1 MVYTGENLLIG
12 LLGKVFIYFS
22 FFSLIASSI
31 AFIISRKKQ
40 TPSLLKT
47 GRLLYGVH
55 FVALLGAVFALYYLI
70 FNHHY
75 EYSYVYQYSANDLP
89 FKFLISCFWAG
100 QEGSFLI
107 WAFFQGIIGFMVMS
121 GNRSW
126 NAWVMPVYS
135 TAQIFIMSM
144 LLGFKLGPIHLGGSP
159 FMLLRELP
167 QNVNEEIFTLPN
179 YLEMII
185 DGNGLNPLLENIWMI
200 IHPPALFL
208 GYAVTMVPF
217 TYAVASLWKKDFHGW
232 IKPAIRWSLA
242 SLLALSFG
250 ILLGGRWAY
259 ESLTFGGFW
268 AWDPVENASLLPWLA
283 LIAGLHT
290 LLIASKR
297 RNSYIIAY
305 IFTLLSWVLV
315 VYATYLTRSGVLSST
330 SVHSFGDTDKA
341 LQMVVFTVIFFTG
354 PLVLLFF
361 NYRSLNQKSEE
372 SMMSRDFWML
382 IGSIIVI
389 LSAFQ
394 ITVTTSIPVINKIFG
409 TNVAPPLDNVAFY
422 NRWQL
427 PFAVIVSLLIGVSQ
441 YLNYGKNEARGF
453 WKNILFASGIALVL
467 TIGIAV
473 TDHIGRVDYWILTFA
488 LMLGLAVSV
497 HFLIKYMKKTSNIGA
512 AITHSGF
519 AIFLVGAVIAFS
531 NSQVIS
537 KNTSGK
543 SLGSMEDNAEN
554 LVLEKGNILTMGK
567 YLVSYTSSETNGNE
581 TFYKVDFMKP
591 DGNASGKVLF
601 SLYPSVN
608 RNTRMGFVYNPDTKH
623 FLTKDIFTYIS
634 FAQQDVGTADTSGFS
649 KVIDKEMLM
658 QDTLV
663 YQRTYFILD
672 TIIAGLNENDVNN
685 ASIIAKFR
693 VLSMELGKR
702 LFAETRYEIIDG
714 KLAQTDAFVEPVG
727 MKIRFEGL
735 SENSSAIK
743 VGIYD
748 QKEDYIVLK
757 AVVFPFMN
765 IIWLGAIIMSFGF
778 VYSIY
783 RRRKTKEQA
792 AGK

>member
-1 MVYTGENLLIG
+1 MVFTGENLLIG

-31 AFIISRKKQ
+31 AFIASRKKQ

-47 GRLLYGVH
+47 GKWLYGIH
-55 FVALLGAVFALYYLI
+55 FVSLLGAVFALYYLI

-75 EYSYVYQYSANDLP
+75 EYSYVWQYSANDLP
-89 FKFLISCFWAG
+89 LKFLISCFWAG

-107 WAFFQGIIGFMVMS
+107 WALFQGLIGFMVMS
-121 GNRSW
+121 GNKSW
-126 NAWVMPVYS
+126 NSWVMPVYS

-144 LLGFKLGPIHLGGSP
+144 LLGFKLGPVHLGGSP
-159 FMLLRELP
+159 FLLLRDLP
-167 QNVNEEIFTLPN
+167 QNQGSEIFTFPN
-179 YLEMII
+179 YLEMIV

-297 RNSYIIAY
+297 RHSYIVAY
-305 IFTLLSWVLV
+305 IFTFLSWVLV

-341 LQMVVFTVIFFTG
+341 LQMVIFTLIFFFA
-354 PLVLLFF
+354 PLIMLFMNF
-361 NYRSLNQKSEE
+361 SSLKQKSED

-394 ITVTTSIPVINKIFG
+394 ITVTTSIPVINKLFG
-409 TNVAPPLDNVAFY
+409 TNIAPPLENVAFY

-427 PFAVIVSLLIGVSQ
+427 PFAVIVSILIGVSQ
-441 YLNYGKNEARGF
+441 YLNYGKSEAKGF
-453 WKNILFASGIALVL
+453 WKNVIIASGIALFL
-467 TIGIAV
+467 TIGIAIS
-473 TDHIGRVDYWILTFA
+473 DHIGRVDYWILTFA
-488 LMLGLAVSV
+488 LMLGLTVSV
-497 HFLIKYMKKTSNIGA
+497 HFLIKYVNKTSNIGA

-543 SLGSMEDNAEN
+543 SLGSMADNAEN
-554 LVLEKGNILTMGK
+554 LVLEKGKILPMGN
-567 YLVSYTSSETNGNE
+567 YMVSYTSSEKKGNE

-591 DGNASGKVLF
+591 DNNTGGEVLF

-608 RNTRMGFVYNPDTKH
+608 RNTRMGSVYNPDTKH
-623 FLTKDIFTYIS
+623 FLTKDIFTFIS
-634 FAQQDVGTADTSGFS
+634 FAQQDVGQADTSGFN
-649 KVIDKEMLM
+649 KVTEQEMMM
-658 QDTLV
+658 QDTVV
-663 YQRTYFILD
+663 YQKTYFILD
-672 TIIAGLNENDVNN
+672 TIIAGMNENDMNN
-685 ASIIAKFR
+685 ASIVAKFR

-702 LFAETRYEIIDG
+702 LFAEARYEIVNG
-714 KLAQTDAFVEPVG
+714 QLSQTDAFVEPVG

-735 SENSSAIK
+735 SDNNSAIK
-743 VGIYD
+743 VGIYN
-748 QKEDYIVLK
+748 QQSDYIVLK

-765 IIWLGAIIMSFGF
+765 IIWLGAIIMSLGF

-783 RRRKTKEQA
+783 RRRKQKEQPA
-792 AGK
+792 A

>member
-1 MVYTGENLLIG
+1 MEYAGENLWLG

-22 FFSLIASSI
+22 FFSLIAS
-31 AFIISRKKQ
+31 ALVFALSRNKQ

-47 GRLLYGVH
+47 GRLLYGLH
-55 FVALLGAVFALYYLI
+55 FAALFGAILALYYLI

-75 EYSYVYQYSANDLP
+75 EYSYVWQYSANDLP

-107 WAFFQGIIGFMVMS
+107 WAFFQGIIGFMVMY
-121 GNRSW
+121 NNKSW
-126 NAWVMPVYS
+126 NAWVMPVYA
-135 TAQIFIMSM
+135 TAQVFIMSM
-144 LLGFKLGPIHLGGSP
+144 LLGFKLGPLHLGGSP
-159 FMLLRELP
+159 FLLLRELP
-167 QNVNEEIFTLPN
+167 QNQGSEIFTVPN
-179 YLEMII
+179 YLEMIV

-232 IKPAIRWSLA
+232 LKPAIRWSLA

-297 RNSYIIAY
+297 RHSYVIAY
-305 IFTLLSWVLV
+305 FFTFLSWVLV

-341 LQMVVFTVIFFTG
+341 LQMVIFT
-354 PLVLLFF
+354 LLFF
-361 NYRSLNQKSEE
+361 IGPLAMLVMNFNSLKQKSEE

-394 ITVTTSIPVINKIFG
+394 ITVTTSIPVINKLFG
-409 TNVAPPLDNVAFY
+409 ANIAPPLENVAFY

-427 PFAVIVSLLIGVSQ
+427 PFAVIVGILIGVSQ
-441 YLNYGKNEARGF
+441 YLNYGKSEAKGF
-453 WKNILFASGIALVL
+453 LKNILIAAGIALVL
-467 TIGIAV
+467 TVGIAV
-473 TDHIGRVDYWILTFA
+473 SDHIGRVDYWILTFA
-488 LMLGLAVSV
+488 LMLGLTVSV
-497 HFLIKYMKKTSNIGA
+497 HFLIKYVNKTSNIGA
-512 AITHSGF
+512 AITHAGF

-537 KNTSGK
+537 KNTSDK
-543 SLGSMEDNAEN
+543 NLGSMADNAEN
-554 LVLEKGNILTMGK
+554 LVLEKGKILPMGK
-567 YLVSYTSSETNGNE
+567 YMVSYTSSEKKGNE

-591 DGNASGKVLF
+591 DNNTGRETLF

-608 RNTRMGFVYNPDTKH
+608 RNTRMGTVYNPDTKH
-623 FLTKDIFTYIS
+623 FITKDIFTFIS
-634 FAQQDVGTADTSGFS
+634 FAQQDVGQADTSGFN
-649 KVIDKEMLM
+649 KVIDKEMMM
-658 QDTLV
+658 QDTVV
-663 YQRTYFILD
+663 YQRMYFILD
-672 TIIAGLNENDVNN
+672 TIIAGMNENDMNN
-685 ASIIAKFR
+685 ASIVAKFR

-702 LFAETRYEIIDG
+702 LFADARYEIING
-714 KLAQTDAFVEPVG
+714 QISQTDAFVEPVG

-735 SENSSAIK
+735 SDNNSAIK
-743 VGIYD
+743 VGLYT
-748 QKEDYIVLK
+748 QQEDYIVLK

-778 VYSIY
+778 IYSIY
-783 RRRKTKEQA
+783 RRRKQKEQSA
-792 AGK
+792 A

>member
-1 MVYTGENLLIG
+1 MEYAGENLLIG

-22 FFSLIASSI
+22 FFSLIASAI
-31 AFIISRKKQ
+31 AFMLSRKKQ

-47 GRLLYGVH
+47 GRLLYALH
-55 FVALLGAVFALYYLI
+55 FAALLGAVFSLYYLI

-75 EYSYVYQYSANDLP
+75 EYSYVWQYSANDLP
-89 FKFLISCFWAG
+89 LKFLISCFWAG

-121 GNRSW
+121 GNKSW
-126 NAWVMPVYS
+126 NAWVMPVYA
-135 TAQIFIMSM
+135 TAQVFIISM
-144 LLGFKLGPIHLGGSP
+144 LLGFKLGPLHLGGSP
-159 FMLLRELP
+159 FLLLRELP

-179 YLEMII
+179 YLEMIV

-217 TYAVASLWKKDFHGW
+217 TFAVASLWKKDFHGW

-297 RNSYIIAY
+297 RNSYILAY
-305 IFTLLSWVLV
+305 IFTFLSWVLV

-341 LQMVVFTVIFFTG
+341 LQMVVFTILFFAG
-354 PLVLLFF
+354 PFVLLFL
-361 NYRSLNQKSEE
+361 NYRALKQKSEE

-427 PFAVIVSLLIGVSQ
+427 PFAVIVSILIGVSQ

-453 WKNILFASGIALVL
+453 WKNILFASGIALLL

-473 TDHIGRVDYWILTFA
+473 TDHIGRIDYWILTFA
-488 LMLGLAVSV
+488 LMLGLSVSV
-497 HFLIKYMKKTSNIGA
+497 HFLVKYMRKTSNIGA

-531 NSQVIS
+531 NSQIIS

-543 SLGSMEDNAEN
+543 SLGSMADNAEN

-567 YLVSYTSSETNGNE
+567 YLVSYTSSETQGNE

-591 DGNASGKVLF
+591 EGITAGKVLF

-634 FAQQDVGTADTSGFS
+634 FAQQDVGTADTSGFR
-649 KVIDKEMLM
+649 KVLDKEMMM

-693 VLSMELGKR
+693 VLSMELGKK

-714 KLAQTDAFVEPVG
+714 KLAQTDAFVEPVR

-748 QKEDYIVLK
+748 EKEDYIVLK

-778 VYSIY
+778 VYSMY
-783 RRRKTKEQA
+783 RRRKSKEKVA
-792 AGK
+792 EN